1 MNDRRLSMETIPI
14 PHESLTAAVRR
25 LLATPTAEIE
35 RWETIPLVHR
45 VINRV
50 TGGVYRVRGFAH
62 GGEQSFSWSL
72 VLKILHHPEHDP
84 ASQFNPS
91 EELGHWNY
99 WRREALV
106 YESDLLNSLPITLAA
121 PRCFGV
127 SEVSPQ
133 TLYLW
138 LEDIEGTPAADWPLL
153 RFGEAARQLGL
164 FQGGLLVAVQLPSYP
179 WLSDHWLRSW
189 VPDQPKA
196 VLHIVENAQAWRNP
210 LTEPYFPLELQDRVL
225 RLWNERD
232 RLLATLE
239 SLPQTLCHLDLW
251 PPNLSHQTTP
261 AGLNQTVLIDWS
273 QVGYGAAGEDIA
285 NLVLDSIWMF
295 RIESD
300 DLLEYEQ
307 FVWQG
312 YLAGLREAGW
322 HGDEREVRF
331 VYAAVAALRF
341 GLLAGH
347 LLQTANDSSVHSE
360 LEERY
365 KRSIETI
372 FRDRARC
379 VHHALLLGDEALML
393 L

>member
-1 MNDRRLSMETIPI
+1 METIAI
-14 PHESLTAAVRR
+14 PHESLSAAVRR
-25 LLATPTAEIE
+25 LLAAPAAQVESWQTF
-35 RWETIPLVHR
+35 PLVHR

-50 TGGVYRVRGFAH
+50 TGGIYRVRGTVRN
-62 GGEQSFSWSL
+62 GGETLSWSL
-72 VLKILHHPEHDP
+72 VLKILHHPEDDP

-91 EELGHWNY
+91 EESGHWNY
-99 WRREALV
+99 WRREALA
-106 YESDLLNSLPITLAA
+106 YESDLLDSLPIALAA
-121 PRCFGV
+121 PHCFGV
-127 SEVSPQ
+127 SEVAPQ
-133 TLYLW
+133 TIYLW
-138 LEDIEGTPAADWPLL
+138 LEDIAGTPAADWPLP

-164 FQGGLLVAVQLPSYP
+164 FQGSLLVAAKLPSYP
-179 WLSDHWLRSW
+179 WLSDDWLRCW
-189 VPDQPKA
+189 VPDRPKA
-196 VLHIVENAQAWRNP
+196 VLDVVENEHAWRNP
-210 LTEPYFPLELQDRVL
+210 LTEPYFPLGLQDRVL

-232 RLLATLE
+232 RLLATIE

-251 PPNLSHQTTP
+251 PPNLFHRTTP

-295 RIESD
+295 RIKSD
-300 DLLEYEQ
+300 DLPEYEQ

-322 HGDEREVRF
+322 QADEREVRF
-331 VYAAVAALRF
+331 VYTAVAALRF
-341 GLLAGH
+341 DLLTGH
-347 LLQTANDSSVHSE
+347 LLQTANDSSVHVD

-365 KRSIETI
+365 KRSIEAI

-379 VHHALLLGDEALML
+379 VRHALLLGDEALAL